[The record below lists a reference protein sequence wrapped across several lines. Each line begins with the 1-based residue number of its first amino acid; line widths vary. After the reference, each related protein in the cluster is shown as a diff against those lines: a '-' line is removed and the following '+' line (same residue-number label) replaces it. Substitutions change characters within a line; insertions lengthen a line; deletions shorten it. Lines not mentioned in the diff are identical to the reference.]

1 MYNFPKLLNC
11 RICFSSEHLI
21 GNIFLFSAWKL
32 KRNWLKFRF
41 LSIKSWMSY
50 YLWHYMLLQQK
61 TKPKVCSDSKESPG
75 YHSMLKG
82 QTDLRP
88 EDETSLFRNHIKKTH
103 AFFKLSYCSGDTTL
117 SSECHRKKKKS
128 IRNCWEQTAKQQ
140 VKNMSNSGPIVTLLC
155 T

>member
-1 MYNFPKLLNC
+1 MYDFPKLLNY
-11 RICFSSEHLI
+11 RIYVSLKHLI

-41 LSIKSWMSY
+41 LSIDSWMSY

-61 TKPKVCSDSKESPG
+61 TKPKACPDSKESPG

-88 EDETSLFRNHIKKTH
+88 EDEISWFRNHIKKIR
-103 AFFKLSYCSGDTTL
+103 AFFKLSYCSGDITL
-117 SSECHRKKKKS
+117 SSECHCKKKNS
-128 IRNCWEQTAKQQ
+128 IRNCWEQIAKQQ
-140 VKNMSNSGPIVTLLC
+140 VKNMSNSRPIVTLLC

>member
-11 RICFSSEHLI
+11 RIYFSSEHLI

-41 LSIKSWMSY
+41 LSIKSWMIY
-50 YLWHYMLLQQK
+50 YLWHYMLLKQK
-61 TKPKVCSDSKESPG
+61 TKPKVCSDSKESPR

-82 QTDLRP
+82 QTGLRM
-88 EDETSLFRNHIKKTH
+88 
-103 AFFKLSYCSGDTTL
+103 KLPCSEIILKRHVL
-117 SSECHRKKKKS
+117 SSNYLTALVIQHFLQNVIAKKKKKKS

-140 VKNMSNSGPIVTLLC
+140 VKNMSNSDPIVTLLC